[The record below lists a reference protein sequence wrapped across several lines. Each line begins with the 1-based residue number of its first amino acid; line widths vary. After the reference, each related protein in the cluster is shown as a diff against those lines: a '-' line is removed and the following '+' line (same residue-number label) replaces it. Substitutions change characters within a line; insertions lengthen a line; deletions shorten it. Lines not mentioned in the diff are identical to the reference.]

1 MFKLVLLGHRPRTSA
16 PRTRLVLRHCI
27 LGNWILVFISC
38 TTELLSDL
46 LCHVVAP
53 SQKKGSPATC
63 RPSSLG
69 GFPRD
74 RQLSLV
80 PALRLLPAVFRQPVM
95 PLWLPHSEPAPQ
107 DGSCEWALPPLYC
120 DIFVCGVVLLHW
132 ASCSSLQPGLTDCPE
147 DKTVPS
153 HSVPCNRFPSPG
165 WFSRIGPVASL
176 RRDTIVNP
184 NSTLFIYLFI

>member
-1 MFKLVLLGHRPRTSA
+1 MPPCLSHGETPSRGPNSPEPRLWTQGSCRLCLLFSSNRKLVTVFKLVLLGHRPRTSA

-53 SQKKGSPATC
+53 SQKKRSPATC

-107 DGSCEWALPPLYC
+107 DGPCE
-120 DIFVCGVVLLHW
+120 
-132 ASCSSLQPGLTDCPE
+132 
-147 DKTVPS
+147 
-153 HSVPCNRFPSPG
+153 
-165 WFSRIGPVASL
+165 
-176 RRDTIVNP
+176 
-184 NSTLFIYLFI
+184 